1 MLGMGRKSRQLVGL
15 DIGSSS
21 IKAVELKSTKSGYE
35 LVSFGMETLAPDTVV
50 DGAIMDAPQVA
61 NAISKIFD
69 AQRIK
74 TKNVATSV
82 SGHSVIVKRVP
93 LPLMTEDELYD
104 RIPSEA
110 SQHIPFDI
118 ADVNL
123 SYQLLESMD
132 SQMDVLLVAVKK
144 DKILNHTNV
153 LAQAG
158 KTPVVVDIDAFG
170 LQNCF
175 EVNYEPDA
183 GQTVALLN
191 IGASVMNI
199 NIVRGGGGNQYTD
212 ALQKELDLSFEDA
225 ERLKRGDSLP
235 SVTDE
240 QKQQILRS
248 VSDILTLEIQKT
260 FDFFRATASGENIQR
275 IVVAGGTARVPG
287 LVDLLREEFAMPV
300 EELNPFRKVSIDPGK
315 HSDDQIREMAP
326 RLAIAAGAAM
336 PAVFIGAGLVL
347 GALVLGFFY
356 YTWQQQLNKENA
368 EIKRLTAQK
377 TELEQTK
384 QQVEA
389 FEKQKVVLQQRVSTI
404 EQLQRDRTGGQEL
417 LDMVANTVSRTE
429 NLWLTEMVRKGSTL
443 SMEGTSASVNAVAN
457 FITALKRSGYF
468 QKVEIKETKQDEKNT
483 AVQSFGFQISAEIT
497 PPNAAQAR
505 PANTPAPAAAAKAPA
520 KKG

>member
-1 MLGMGRKSRQLVGL
+1 MWLLGGAKSRQLVGL

-21 IKAVELKSTKSGYE
+21 IKAVELKSTKAGYE
-35 LVSFGMETLAPDTVV
+35 LVSFGMEALAQDTVV

-61 NAISKIFD
+61 NAITKIFETEK
-69 AQRIK
+69 IK
-74 TKNVATSV
+74 TKNVGTSV

-93 LPLMTEDELYD
+93 LPLMTEEELYD

-123 SYQLLESMD
+123 SYQLLEAMD

-158 KTPVVVDIDAFG
+158 KTPTVVDIDAFA
-170 LQNCF
+170 LQNCY
-175 EVNYEPDA
+175 EVNYDPDPT
-183 GQTVALLN
+183 QTVALLN

-199 NIVRGGGGNQYTD
+199 NIVRGGIPLFTRDVSVGGNQYTD

-225 ERLKRGDSLP
+225 ERLKKGDSLP

-300 EELNPFRKVSIDPGK
+300 EELNPFRKVLVNSGK
-315 HSDDQIREMAP
+315 HSEDQIREMGP
-326 RLAIAAGAAM
+326 RLAIA
-336 PAVFIGAGLVL
+336 VGL
-347 GALVLGFFY
+347 AL
-356 YTWQQQLNKENA
+356 
-368 EIKRLTAQK
+368 
-377 TELEQTK
+377 
-384 QQVEA
+384 
-389 FEKQKVVLQQRVSTI
+389 
-404 EQLQRDRTGGQEL
+404 
-417 LDMVANTVSRTE
+417 
-429 NLWLTEMVRKGSTL
+429 
-443 SMEGTSASVNAVAN
+443 
-457 FITALKRSGYF
+457 RSF
-468 QKVEIKETKQDEKNT
+468 D
-483 AVQSFGFQISAEIT
+483 
-497 PPNAAQAR
+497 
-505 PANTPAPAAAAKAPA
+505 
-520 KKG
+520 

>member
-1 MLGMGRKSRQLVGL
+1 MLFTGRSRQLVGL

-21 IKAVELKSTKSGYE
+21 IKAVELKAAKGGYE
-35 LVSFGMETLAPDTVV
+35 LASFGMESLAPDTVV

-69 AQRIK
+69 AQKIK

-93 LPLMTEDELYD
+93 LPLMTEEELYD
-104 RIPSEA
+104 RIPAEA

-158 KTPVVVDIDAFG
+158 KTPMVVDIDAFA

-183 GQTVALLN
+183 GQTIALLN

-199 NIVRGGGGNQYTD
+199 NIIRGGVPLFTRDVSVGGNQYTD

-225 ERLKRGDSLP
+225 ERLKKGEP
-235 SVTDE
+235 IASVSDE

-275 IVVAGGTARVPG
+275 ICVAGGTARVPG

-300 EELNPFRKVSIDPGK
+300 EELNPFRRVSINPSR
-315 HSDDQIREMAP
+315 HTDDMMRELAP
-326 RLAIAAGAAM
+326 RLVIA
-336 PAVFIGAGLVL
+336 VGL
-347 GALVLGFFY
+347 AL
-356 YTWQQQLNKENA
+356 
-368 EIKRLTAQK
+368 
-377 TELEQTK
+377 
-384 QQVEA
+384 
-389 FEKQKVVLQQRVSTI
+389 
-404 EQLQRDRTGGQEL
+404 
-417 LDMVANTVSRTE
+417 
-429 NLWLTEMVRKGSTL
+429 
-443 SMEGTSASVNAVAN
+443 
-457 FITALKRSGYF
+457 RSF
-468 QKVEIKETKQDEKNT
+468 D
-483 AVQSFGFQISAEIT
+483 
-497 PPNAAQAR
+497 
-505 PANTPAPAAAAKAPA
+505 
-520 KKG
+520 